1 MGGAVDVFTRYLAGD
16 KKAEKIINE
25 TAESLSIL
33 CINISRIL
41 DPEYIIIGG
50 GMSLAGDVFLNLI
63 LSNFQKRSWTV
74 LDDNVRIV
82 LASNSKNAGI
92 IGAALHGSI
101 CNKDT
106 QKDLMIESGVHHY
119 DKIVTSSEQEKV
131 KESTSSE
138 SEKVTS
144 PARIKAV
151 RSLDVLNYMHVNRDT
166 NSCDN
171 LTLHLIQPNQH
182 QFEVN
187 SSDCEKDS
195 KTHLPE
201 IKNSEEKDNSKKDES
216 NQNSLKSFLFISG
229 IFSFA
234 TAGFIVYNYKNTS
247 PLIAI
252 NNDDKDLVSVLKC
265 NINEIFKW
273 ENDKMNIVKYS
284 AIISYICY
292 GCCTLIYPK
301 KCD

>member
-1 MGGAVDVFTRYLAGD
+1 MDVFTRYLAGD

-82 LASNSKNAGI
+82 LASNGKNAGI

-101 CNKDT
+101 CNNDT
-106 QKDLMIESGVHHY
+106 QKDLMTESSVHHY

-131 KESTSSE
+131 EESTSSE

-171 LTLHLIQPNQH
+171 LALHLIQPNQH

-187 SSDCEKDS
+187 SSDSEKDT
-195 KTHLPE
+195 KIHLQE
-201 IKNSEEKDNSKKDES
+201 MKNSEEKDNSKKDGS
-216 NQNSLKSFLFISG
+216 NQNSVKSFLFISG

-234 TAGFIVYNYKNTS
+234 TAGFIVYNYKNAS
-247 PLIAI
+247 PLITL
-252 NNDDKDLVSVLKC
+252 NNDDKDLVPVLKC

-292 GCCTLIYPK
+292 SCYTLIYPK